1 LYINNCKESIEDK
14 INFSA
19 SFIGYAKYKK
29 YKLEYLEFGEKIVAI
44 SDFNDIRKS
53 RVKDEFIK
61 NVQCIFD
68 AKLISEEEYKNKKN
82 KICVTDM
89 DLYEIYKYNLKN
101 VYHIDDIDNLDK
113 TFIGEYYDRNKMK
126 WYKNISSIIDVEN
139 DNVIT
144 QTTSEKLEIFKKIE
158 MVNDIDCYAN
168 FSKTNKYVY
177 HYYALN
183 IIDKLGFNINDLTTN
198 IQHFKFTKFVEMP
211 ALEQG
216 KKKFPKMV
224 TFTFVEDSGVKFD
237 LTKSY
242 NGTLDDWRD
251 MGGELFS
258 TYRIYKL
265 IDNSKEKDIA
275 FLTEELSKVVR
286 TKVINS
292 EFKITNEPRPN
303 IKIKEKYLKYKAK
316 YLQLKKILIIT

>member
-198 IQHFKFTKFVEMP
+198 IQHFKFTKFVDDTIIWIDKN
-211 ALEQG
+211 
-216 KKKFPKMV
+216 KK
-224 TFTFVEDSGVKFD
+224 
-237 LTKSY
+237 
-242 NGTLDDWRD
+242 
-251 MGGELFS
+251 
-258 TYRIYKL
+258 
-265 IDNSKEKDIA
+265 
-275 FLTEELSKVVR
+275 
-286 TKVINS
+286 
-292 EFKITNEPRPN
+292 N
-303 IKIKEKYLKYKAK
+303 ISLKYDMDIYFKNLIAYDFKLKLK
-316 YLQLKKILIIT
+316 YINDIIYF

>member
-1 LYINNCKESIEDK
+1 MDDFGLLDNGRGFGRSI
-14 INFSA
+14 SA
-19 SFIGYAKYKK
+19 
-29 YKLEYLEFGEKIVAI
+29 
-44 SDFNDIRKS
+44 N
-53 RVKDEFIK
+53 IK
-61 NVQCIFD
+61 
-68 AKLISEEEYKNKKN
+68 
-82 KICVTDM
+82 M
-89 DLYEIYKYNLKN
+89 EI
-101 VYHIDDIDNLDK
+101 
-113 TFIGEYYDRNKMK
+113 
-126 WYKNISSIIDVEN
+126 
-139 DNVIT
+139 
-144 QTTSEKLEIFKKIE
+144 IE
-158 MVNDIDCYAN
+158 
-168 FSKTNKYVY
+168 
-177 HYYALN
+177 
-183 IIDKLGFNINDLTTN
+183 INDLHVLATSKLEDTYLILN
-198 IQHFKFTKFVEMP
+198 HNNQFRIAKFTKFVEMP